1 MDARSGLELRL
12 QVSDKM
18 KALITGGAGFI
29 GSHLAESLVRM
40 DQDVVALDNLS
51 TGSLSNLTGLLDHP
65 RFQLVIDDV
74 RNLETMH
81 LLVEQCDIVYHLA
94 AAVGVQLI
102 VDQPVHTIET
112 NIHGTEVVL
121 TVANKFR
128 KKILIASTSEVY
140 GKSEKVPFREDDD
153 TVLGS
158 TRFSRWS
165 YACSKAIDEFLGL
178 AYHQEYGLPA
188 VVARFFNTVGPRQT
202 GQYGMVIPRFVEQ
215 ALTNEPIL
223 IFGTGQ
229 QSRCFAYV
237 GDVVDCVIRLMD
249 CKGAAG
255 RVFNIGSTQEITIE
269 GLADKIIKMTGSK
282 SGKRFLSYEEA
293 YGRPFDDMMCRVPCL
308 DRIKEAV
315 GFEPKTDLTKTLELV
330 IEEKRE
336 ALREAR
342 R

>member
-1 MDARSGLELRL
+1 M
-12 QVSDKM
+12 SDKM